1 MFLGWLSSRL
11 QWQPVSYKHTGGD
24 YDLREV
30 DFVAPD
36 GRKIHTE
43 LAGMPTANAGEIPG
57 DLMGVRL
64 NSTNPKANCITVLCS
79 EVAGCMQME
88 MRGGT
93 QTARVEEVSSLAER
107 SAEDLLAEY
116 LQRWGRDLLYEQT
129 MTVVAQILSKVG

>member
-1 MFLGWLSSRL
+1 MNR
-11 QWQPVSYKHTGGD
+11 D

-36 GRKIHTE
+36 GRQIHTE
-43 LAGMPTANAGEIPG
+43 IAAMPTVNMGDIPG

-93 QTARVEEVSSLAER
+93 QTARVEEVTSLAER

-116 LQRWGRDLLYEQT
+116 LQRWSRDLLYEQT